1 MREDNTECWQVV
13 SAQGATK
20 GERVRNDPSV
30 AVSLETPAHTG
41 CQHAAVAYLARSSL
55 RTLPKVSK

>member
-1 MREDNTECWQVV
+1 MGEDNTECWQVV

-30 AVSLETPAHTG
+30 VVRVRNDPSVVVSLETPAHT
-41 CQHAAVAYLARSSL
+41 ARGSCVLS
-55 RTLPKVSK
+55 R